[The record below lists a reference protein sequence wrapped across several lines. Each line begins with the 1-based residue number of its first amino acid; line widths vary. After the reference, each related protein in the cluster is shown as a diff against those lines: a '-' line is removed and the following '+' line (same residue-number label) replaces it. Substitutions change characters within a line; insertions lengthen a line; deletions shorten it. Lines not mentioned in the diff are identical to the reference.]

1 MRQAKAKELTAAL
14 QELRTHTLSVFQ
26 AYERANRLH
35 IPYQP
40 ELNPPLW
47 ELGHIAWFQEYWIAR
62 NPQRSE
68 GAAMP
73 LGQPKK
79 ESLFNKAD
87 QWYDSAKV
95 QHQTRWDQAITS
107 SDACLNYAAQTLEQT
122 LKLLQGETEDSPA
135 LYFYWLALQHEA
147 MHLEAGAYMA
157 QALAIP
163 FELVWV
169 NTGLN
174 SPASESANTTAH
186 LPSQSWTLGSAADQF
201 CFDNER
207 IARPVALK
215 TFEIDLAP
223 VCWSQYMRFVAATG
237 HRLPLYVRSASSNV
251 EVQTFGAWSPMNMQ
265 APAVHLSWDDALAYC
280 CWAQRRLPNEAEWD
294 CAARTTPNFNW
305 GDVWEWTDDTFEPFE
320 GFVVHPYA
328 EYSAPW
334 FGTRKVLRGAAAVT
348 HPVLRHVQYR
358 NFFTPERRDIYSGFR
373 TCAL

>member
-68 GAAMP
+68 GAAMQ

-169 NTGLN
+169 NSGLN

-223 VCWSQYMRFVAATG
+223 VCWSQYMRFIAATG
-237 HRLPLYVRSASSNV
+237 HRLPLYVRSASSSF

-294 CAARTTPNFNW
+294 CAARTTPNFTW

-348 HPVLRHVQYR
+348 HPVLRHLQYR